1 MTTYDQYAYDEPMSS
16 QQAAPIESEDNLPG
30 KALNASQ
37 KKAIAAA
44 LVGTAALGGAA
55 YGLSL
60 LEDGDGD
67 GNLADG
73 NGSNGDNADDASAR
87 SAATVVPASFVSTNT
102 GAGTGSDVAV
112 IDGEPR
118 LATTVTDDMTFDEAF
133 AAARTE
139 MGPGDYFE
147 WHGNYFNTF
156 YQHEWEG
163 MSETEHQ
170 AFVASLG
177 DIITPEQPDHLMA
190 HSALDEPVSH
200 HHVASHAAPVHHAPA
215 HHEAAQQ
222 APVAAAVVAGAT
234 PASTA
239 TEANVSVIDTIAG
252 SDSNVTVMHVDG
264 HAVSLIDT
272 NHDKQADMT
281 LADNNVVLVDTNSDH
296 KLDSQ
301 GAYNTGTHQVEGL
314 HALADPIGAPDM
326 EAEDR
331 SLPADYE
338 QLYTSHDLNHGHDL
352 HGGQADGINLGD

>member
-1 MTTYDQYAYDEPMSS
+1 MTTYDQYAYDEPMPTQ
-16 QQAAPIESEDNLPG
+16 QQAAPIETEDNQPG
-30 KALNASQ
+30 RALNASQ

-67 GNLADG
+67 GSGNLADG
-73 NGSNGDNADDASAR
+73 SDSNGNGADDASAH
-87 SAATVVPASFVSTNT
+87 AVATVIPASFVGT
-102 GAGTGSDVAV
+102 GTGTGSDVAV

-133 AAARTE
+133 AAARAE

-147 WHGNYFNTF
+147 WHGNYYNTF

-177 DIITPEQPDHLMA
+177 DIVMPEGVEPLVA
-190 HSALDEPVSH
+190 HSALDEPVSQH
-200 HHVASHAAPVHHAPA
+200 QSASHHTASAHHAPA
-215 HHEAAQQ
+215 HHAPAHH
-222 APVAAAVVAGAT
+222 APVAAVAAET
-234 PASTA
+234 APA
-239 TEANVSVIDTIAG
+239 EEPKDANVSVIDAIAG

-272 NHDKQADMT
+272 NHDQQTDMT
-281 LADNNVVLVDTNSDH
+281 LADNNVVLVDTDKDH

-301 GAYNTGTHQVEGL
+301 GAYNTGTHQLEGL
-314 HALADPIGAPDM
+314 HPLAEPIGAPDM
-326 EAEDR
+326 EADDR
-331 SLPADYE
+331 LLPADYE
-338 QLYTSHDLNHGHDL
+338 QLYTNNDLGHGHDL
-352 HGGQADGINLGD
+352 HGAVGPTDLGN

>member
-1 MTTYDQYAYDEPMSS
+1 MTTYDQYAYDEPTPSQ
-16 QQAAPIESEDNLPG
+16 QQAAPIESENNQPG
-30 KALNASQ
+30 RALNASQ

-44 LVGTAALGGAA
+44 LIGTAALGGAA

-60 LEDGDGD
+60 LEDGDGS

-73 NGSNGDNADDASAR
+73 SGDGNGNGGDNASTSAV
-87 SAATVVPASFVSTNT
+87 ATAIPASFAGT
-102 GAGTGSDVAV
+102 GTGTGSDVAV

-147 WHGNYFNTF
+147 WHGNYYNTF
-156 YQHEWEG
+156 YQQEWEG
-163 MSETEHQ
+163 MTETEHQ

-177 DIITPEQPDHLMA
+177 DIIMPDGVEPLVA

-200 HHVASHAAPVHHAPA
+200 HHTASHAAPVHHAPA
-215 HHEAAQQ
+215 HH
-222 APVAAAVVAGAT
+222 APVVAVAAAETT
-234 PASTA
+234 PAPA
-239 TEANVSVIDTIAG
+239 EPAEASVSVIDAIAG

-272 NHDKQADMT
+272 NNDQQTDMT
-281 LADNNVVLVDTNSDH
+281 LADNNVVLVDTDKDH

-301 GAYNTGTHQVEGL
+301 GAYNTGTQKIEGL
-314 HALADPIGAPDM
+314 HALAEPISAPDM

-331 SLPADYE
+331 LLPADYE
-338 QLYTSHDLNHGHDL
+338 QLYTNNDLNHGHNL
-352 HGGQADGINLGD
+352 HGGDMGPTDLGN

>member
-1 MTTYDQYAYDEPMSS
+1 MTTYDQYAYDEPAGSQ
-16 QQAAPIESEDNLPG
+16 QQAAPIESTDNLPG

-44 LVGTAALGGAA
+44 LIGTAALGGAA

-60 LEDGDGD
+60 LEDGDGS
-67 GNLADG
+67 GSVADG
-73 NGSNGDNADDASAR
+73 NDGSGNGSDDANAHAV
-87 SAATVVPASFVSTNT
+87 AAIVPVSFS
-102 GAGTGSDVAV
+102 GAGTGTGGDVAV
-112 IDGEPR
+112 IDSEPR
-118 LATTVTDDMTFDEAF
+118 LATLVTDDMTFDQAF

-147 WHGNYFNTF
+147 WHGNYYNTF

-177 DIITPEQPDHLMA
+177 DLITPQATGQQMA
-190 HSALDEPVSH
+190 HQAEAEPAH
-200 HHVASHAAPVHHAPA
+200 HHAAPVHHEHT
-215 HHEAAQQ
+215 HH
-222 APVAAAVVAGAT
+222 AAAVAVVDPT
-234 PASTA
+234 PAAA
-239 TEANVSVIDTIAG
+239 TEASVSVIDAIAG

-264 HAVSLIDT
+264 HTVSLIDT
-272 NHDKQADMT
+272 NHDQQTDMT
-281 LADNNVVLVDTNSDH
+281 LADNNVVLVDTDSDH

-301 GAYNTGTHQVEGL
+301 GAYNSGTHQLENL
-314 HALADPIGAPDM
+314 HALAEPVAAPDM
-326 EAEDR
+326 EADNR

-352 HGGQADGINLGD
+352 HGGQMDTTDLGN